1 MPPVYRLALPALC
14 LSLILPCA
22 FSVEAADPAPAA
34 AEKPAEEK
42 PVERQP
48 LLERSQEE
56 AAALERKI
64 PTQEQQQLQAGT
76 DSFLALWK
84 PANTA
89 EPKGAVI
96 IIPGAGETAD
106 WPQAISPLRRKLPD
120 AEWSSLS
127 ITLPD
132 LQSEAI
138 APRIVEVAPA
148 PKTPDAG
155 SKDATTAA
163 PIEQAAGGEADVAD
177 KAIEQAA
184 GGEADVA
191 DKAIVETTEEQAKAD
206 AERIFARIDAAI
218 AYAEQQSA
226 RSIVVLGHGTGAYWA
241 ARYLSE
247 KQPSQIE
254 KLVMVAAQTPVTAK
268 PELAELTPTLKLP
281 TADIFYMDKPV
292 DRNAAL
298 ERLQASKRLKTSGF
312 SQVSLK
318 ALPGNAKAEQ
328 EQLVRR
334 VRGWLNP
341 QPAAD

>member
-1 MPPVYRLALPALC
+1 MPFVNRLAMPALC

-34 AEKPAEEK
+34 TAEKPAEEK
-42 PVERQP
+42 PIERQP

-56 AAALERKI
+56 AAALERLL
-64 PTQEQQQLQAGT
+64 PAQEQQQLQAGSET
-76 DSFLALWK
+76 FLALWK

-106 WPQAISPLRRKLPD
+106 WPQAIGPLRRKLPD
-120 AEWSSLS
+120 AQWSSLS

-132 LQSEAI
+132 LQSDAI
-138 APRIVEVAPA
+138 APRVIEPAAA
-148 PKTPDAG
+148 PKAPESG
-155 SKDATTAA
+155 SKDSTTAQ
-163 PIEQAAGGEADVAD
+163 PIEQAAGGEAEVAD
-177 KAIEQAA
+177 QV
-184 GGEADVA
+184 VA
-191 DKAIVETTEEQAKAD
+191 ETTEEQSRAD

-247 KQPSQIE
+247 KQTAQVE
-254 KLVMVAAQTPVTAK
+254 KFVMVDAQAPAKAK
-268 PELAELTPTLKLP
+268 PPLAELTPTLKLP
-281 TADIFYMDKPV
+281 TADIFHMDKPL

-298 ERLQASKRLKTSGF
+298 ERMQASKRLKTSAF
-312 SQVSLK
+312 SQVALK
-318 ALPGNAKAEQ
+318 ALPDKKAE
-328 EQLVRR
+328 EVQLLRR

-341 QPAAD
+341 QNTD

>member
-1 MPPVYRLALPALC
+1 MPPVYRLAMPALC

-22 FSVEAADPAPAA
+22 FSVEAADPAPVPA
-34 AEKPAEEK
+34 AEKAAEEK

-56 AAALERKI
+56 AAALERKV
-64 PTQEQQQLQAGT
+64 PAQEQQQLQAGSDT
-76 DSFLALWK
+76 FLALWK

-96 IIPGAGETAD
+96 LIPGAGETAD
-106 WPQAISPLRRKLPD
+106 WPQAIGPLRRKLPD
-120 AEWSSLS
+120 VEWSSLS

-132 LQSEAI
+132 LQSDAI
-138 APRIVEVAPA
+138 APRVVEAPAA
-148 PKTPDAG
+148 PKTADPG
-155 SKDATTAA
+155 SKDSTTAE

-177 KAIEQAA
+177 KV
-184 GGEADVA
+184 VA
-191 DKAIVETTEEQAKAD
+191 ETTEEQSKAD

-241 ARYLSE
+241 ARYQSE
-247 KQPSQIE
+247 RQSSQVE
-254 KLVMVAAQTPVTAK
+254 KLVLVAAQTPAK
-268 PELAELTPTLKLP
+268 AQPELVELTPTLKLP
-281 TADIFYMDKPV
+281 TADVYYMDKPL

-298 ERLQASKRLKTSGF
+298 ERMQASKRLKTSAF
-312 SQVSLK
+312 SQVALK
-318 ALPGNAKAEQ
+318 ALPDNKAEQ
-328 EQLVRR
+328 EQLFRR

-341 QPAAD
+341 QNPD

>member
-34 AEKPAEEK
+34 MEQPAEEK
-42 PVERQP
+42 PLERQP
-48 LLERSQEE
+48 LPERSQEE

-64 PTQEQQQLQAGT
+64 PSQEQQQLQAGGDT
-76 DSFLALWK
+76 FLALWK

-96 IIPGAGETAD
+96 IVPGAGETVD
-106 WPQAISPLRRKLPD
+106 WPQAIGPLRRQLPD
-120 AEWSSLS
+120 AQWSSLS

-132 LQSEAI
+132 LQSDAI
-138 APRIVEVAPA
+138 APRIVEVPPV
-148 PKTPDAG
+148 PKTPDTG

-163 PIEQAAGGEADVAD
+163 PIEQVAGGEAEVAD
-177 KAIEQAA
+177 KP
-184 GGEADVA
+184 VA
-191 DKAIVETTEEQAKAD
+191 ETSEEQSKAD

-218 AYAEQQSA
+218 AFAEQQSA
-226 RSIVVLGHGTGAYWA
+226 RSIVILGHGTGAYWA

-247 KQPSQIE
+247 RQPSQIE
-254 KLVMVAAQTPVTAK
+254 RFVMVAAQTPAQVK
-268 PELAELTPTLKLP
+268 PDLDQLAPNLKLP
-281 TADIFYMDKPV
+281 TADIFYMDKPL

-298 ERLQASKRLKTSGF
+298 ARLQASKRLKTSAF
-312 SQVSLK
+312 SQVALK
-318 ALPGNAKAEQ
+318 ALPGNDKAQQ

-341 QPAAD
+341 QNAAD

>member
-34 AEKPAEEK
+34 VEQPAQEKPL
-42 PVERQP
+42 ERQP
-48 LLERSQEE
+48 LPERSQEE
-56 AAALERKI
+56 ATALERKI
-64 PTQEQQQLQAGT
+64 PAQEQQQLQAGSET
-76 DSFLALWK
+76 FLALWK

-96 IIPGAGETAD
+96 IVPGAGETVD
-106 WPQAISPLRRKLPD
+106 WPQAISPLRRQLPD
-120 AEWSSLS
+120 AQWSSLS

-132 LQSEAI
+132 LQGDVI
-138 APRIVEVAPA
+138 APRVAEVPPT
-148 PKTPDAG
+148 PKTPDVG
-155 SKDATTAA
+155 SNDATTAA
-163 PIEQAAGGEADVAD
+163 PIEQAAGGEAEMAD
-177 KAIEQAA
+177 KP
-184 GGEADVA
+184 VA
-191 DKAIVETTEEQAKAD
+191 ETSEEHSKAD

-218 AYAEQQSA
+218 AFAEQQSA

-241 ARYLSE
+241 ARYLNE
-247 KQPSQIE
+247 KQPSQVE
-254 KLVMVAAQTPVTAK
+254 RFVMVAAQTPDKAQ
-268 PELAELTPTLKLP
+268 PGLDELAPTLKLP
-281 TADIFYMDKPV
+281 TADIFYMDKPL

-298 ERLQASKRLKTSGF
+298 ARLQASKRLKTSAF

-318 ALPGNAKAEQ
+318 ALPGDNKAQQ

-341 QPAAD
+341 QNAAD

>member
-22 FSVEAADPAPAA
+22 FSVKAADPAPAA
-34 AEKPAEEK
+34 AEKSAGEK

-56 AAALERKI
+56 ATALERKI
-64 PTQEQQQLQAGT
+64 PAQEQQQLQAGSDT
-76 DSFLALWK
+76 FLALWK

-89 EPKGAVI
+89 DPKGAVI
-96 IIPGAGETAD
+96 IIPGAGETVD
-106 WPQAISPLRRKLPD
+106 WPQAIGPLRRQLPD

-132 LQSEAI
+132 VQSDAI
-138 APRIVEVAPA
+138 APRIVAVTPS
-148 PKTPDAG
+148 PKAPDAG
-155 SKDATTAA
+155 SKDSTTAT
-163 PIEQAAGGEADVAD
+163 PIEQAAGGEAEVVD
-177 KAIEQAA
+177 KAIA
-184 GGEADVA
+184 
-191 DKAIVETTEEQAKAD
+191 ETSDEQAKAEADAD
-206 AERIFARIDAAI
+206 AERIFARIDAAV

-247 KQPSQIE
+247 RQPSQVE
-254 KLVMVAAQTPVTAK
+254 KFAMVAAQTPVAAK
-268 PELAELTPTLKLP
+268 PGLAELTPTLKLP
-281 TADIFYMDKPV
+281 TADIFYKDKPL

-298 ERLQASKRLKTSGF
+298 ERLQASKRLKASAF

-318 ALPGNAKAEQ
+318 ALPGNSQAEQ

-341 QPAAD
+341 KPEAN

>member
-1 MPPVYRLALPALC
+1 MPSVYRLAMPALC

-22 FSVEAADPAPAA
+22 FSVNAADPTPA

-42 PVERQP
+42 PAERQP

-56 AAALERKI
+56 AAALERKV
-64 PTQEQQQLQAGT
+64 PAQEQQQLQAGS

-106 WPQAISPLRRKLPD
+106 WPQAIGPLRRKLPD
-120 AEWSSLS
+120 AKWSSLS

-132 LQSEAI
+132 LQSDAI
-138 APRIVEVAPA
+138 APRVVEAPVAPKA
-148 PKTPDAG
+148 PESG
-155 SKDATTAA
+155 SKDSTTAQ
-163 PIEQAAGGEADVAD
+163 PIEQAAGGEAEVAD
-177 KAIEQAA
+177 QV
-184 GGEADVA
+184 VA
-191 DKAIVETTEEQAKAD
+191 ETTEEQSKAD

-241 ARYLSE
+241 ARYLGE
-247 KQPSQIE
+247 KQTAQVE
-254 KLVMVAAQTPVTAK
+254 KFVMVDAQMPAKAK
-268 PELAELTPTLKLP
+268 PPLAELTPTLKLP
-281 TADIFYMDKPV
+281 TADIFYMDKPL

-298 ERLQASKRLKTSGF
+298 ERMQASKRLKTSAF
-312 SQVSLK
+312 SQVALR
-318 ALPGNAKAEQ
+318 ALPDSKAEQ
-328 EQLVRR
+328 EQLFRR

-341 QPAAD
+341 QNMD